1 MCFKFGTEIDDGPI
15 LRPDDKMTPKWA
27 QATWPGS
34 RDQISKFWDPSY
46 NFGKNR
52 DISFKFGM
60 GHVTKF
66 RNFGTPLIT
75 LERIETS
82 PSNLA

>member
-27 QATWPGS
+27 WPGS

-52 DISFKFGM
+52 DISFKFGIDIDDRPLLRPDHKM
-60 GHVTKF
+60 
-66 RNFGTPLIT
+66 TPKW
-75 LERIETS
+75 
-82 PSNLA
+82 A